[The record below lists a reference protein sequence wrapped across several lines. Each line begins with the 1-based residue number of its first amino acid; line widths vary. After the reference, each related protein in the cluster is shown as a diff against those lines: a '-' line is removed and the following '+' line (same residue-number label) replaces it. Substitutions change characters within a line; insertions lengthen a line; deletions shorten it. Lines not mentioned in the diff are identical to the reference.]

1 MRWALVLVAAGL
13 YAQQPGLAPPADTG
27 PLFSDLEA
35 QSARL
40 QPLLKQI
47 KPKEWTAGAPQSY
60 AALSDATTQAN
71 QDFVAQAKTLA
82 RTPEKLADSLRLL
95 EQMHLIQENLTELL
109 QGVAKYQNPALAEL
123 IAGMQ
128 MEGKPARD
136 AYSQRVLDLVT
147 ERESQFLTADH
158 EAQRC
163 REILSKDPR
172 AGQRALKSK

>member
-1 MRWALVLVAAGL
+1 MRFVSILIAAALYG
-13 YAQQPGLAPPADTG
+13 QQPGLAPPAETG
-27 PLFSDLEA
+27 PLFNDLIA

-47 KPKEWTAGAPQSY
+47 KPNEWTLAGAPQSY
-60 AALSDATTQAN
+60 AALWESISQEN
-71 QDFVAQAKTLA
+71 QNFAVQAKALA
-82 RTPEKLADSLRLL
+82 RAPEKLADSLRLL
-95 EQMHLIQENLTELL
+95 EQMHSIQENVSALL

-123 IAGMQ
+123 ISGIQ
-128 MEGKPARD
+128 TEGKPARD

-163 REILSKDPR
+163 RTILSKDPH
-172 AGQRALKSK
+172 AGQRR